1 MNKSEKMKYMISYI
15 CVAILML
22 FFLSIAVRVFTRQ
35 AIVKCLGINNA
46 FTSLVFFDSKN
57 MEEKP
62 SIDEDFGESTQGTE
76 YQRVDIDWKALYPF
90 GGTASAET
98 DFAAMSTNSVFE
110 PYTSKIEHLEEKI
123 QAYTGDL
130 LAGQGLITQM
140 YYEYNKLI
148 NWKWGASGA
157 DDDSTII
164 YMNNGYLTYQQP
176 KIDSEDI
183 DEIADSLQDFS
194 NYLETNNIPF
204 LYVNAGSKVNPVD
217 KQLRPLDASLE
228 FTNENGDAL
237 QNALDIRDVPYIDM
251 REEMLNANLDW
262 YDSYYKTDHH
272 WKAETGLWA
281 AGVIAG
287 KLNEIADM
295 NFDSSYFAESSYHL
309 TRHENI
315 MFGGQGNVVTH
326 ANADPEDFTEIIPKF
341 PTSFHVTIP
350 SKSFDVQGDYE
361 TALYDFNSLET
372 VIQTENGGNAYSC
385 VRWTNDDLGMIQNN
399 MAENNSDKKLLI
411 LSDSFGYFLNTY
423 LACDIGETHIIH
435 PMAFDGSIRTYI
447 EQMKPD
453 AVMVLYCERNIQPID
468 WNTHLSQF
476 DFR

>member
-1 MNKSEKMKYMISYI
+1 MNKSEKMKYMTSYI
-15 CVAILML
+15 CVAILL
-22 FFLSIAVRVFTRQ
+22 VFFVTIAVRVFTRQ
-35 AIVKCLGINNA
+35 VIVKYLGINNA
-46 FTSLVFFDSKN
+46 FTASVFFDSQA
-57 MEEKP
+57 METEG
-62 SIDEDFGESTQGTE
+62 IGERFGEQKQGTE
-76 YQRVDIDWKALYPF
+76 YQRVDIDWEVLYPF
-90 GGTASAET
+90 GGTASAAT
-98 DFAAMSTNSVFE
+98 DFAAMRTNSVFE
-110 PYTSKIEHLEEKI
+110 PYTSKIRNLEEKI

-148 NWKWGASGA
+148 NWKWGTSGA

-164 YMNNGYLTYQQP
+164 YMKNGYLTYQQHA
-176 KIDSEDI
+176 IDLEDME
-183 DEIADSLQDFS
+183 EIADSLQDFS
-194 NYLETNNIPF
+194 NYLETKNIPF

-217 KQLRPLDASLE
+217 KQLGPLDASLE

-251 REEMLNANLDW
+251 REEMLDANLDW

-281 AGVIAG
+281 AGVIAD

-295 NFDSSYFAESSYHL
+295 DFEGSYFEESSYHL

-326 ANADPEDFTEIIPKF
+326 ANAEPEDFTEIIPKF

-361 TALYDFNSLET
+361 ASLYDSDSLES

-411 LSDSFGYFLNTY
+411 LSDSFGWFLNTY
-423 LACDIGETHIIH
+423 LECDIGETHIIY

-447 EQMKPD
+447 DQMQPD
-453 AVMVLYCERNIQPID
+453 AVIVLYCEKNIQPID
-468 WNTHLSQF
+468 WNSHLSQF